1 MSIGKFK
8 QIKSD
13 DYELMRV
20 QDNVNAALIPIQTA
34 QIIDGQVLKN
44 ISLITGQPNIINH
57 KLNRN
62 LVGYIVIRKDTNADV
77 WDSSSSTPA
86 LTILLYTDVNCK
98 VDLYVF

>member
-1 MSIGKFK
+1 MSLGKFK

-20 QDNVNAALIPIQTA
+20 QDNVNAALIPIQNA
-34 QIIDGQVLKN
+34 QILDGQVLKN
-44 ISLITGQPNIINH
+44 ISLITGQPNIISH

-62 LVGYIVIRKDTNADV
+62 IVGYIVIRKDSNADV
-77 WDSSSSTPA
+77 WDASSSTPS
-86 LTILLYTDVNCK
+86 LTILLYTDSNCK